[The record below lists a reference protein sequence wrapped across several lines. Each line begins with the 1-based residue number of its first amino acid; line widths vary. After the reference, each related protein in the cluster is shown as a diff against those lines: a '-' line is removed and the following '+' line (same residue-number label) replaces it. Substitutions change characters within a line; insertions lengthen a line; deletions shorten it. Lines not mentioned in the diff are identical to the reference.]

1 MTDGLRFA
9 VIGAGATGALLAA
22 CLTEAGIPVTLIAR
36 GASLDAIRADGIRIT
51 RPDGSERVVR
61 PAALAAPDEAALA
74 APGEPAAPV
83 DVAIFLVK
91 SYDTANALGLARALI
106 GQSGHVLC
114 LQNGVENERLLA
126 AELGSGRV
134 IPGVLYVGAERLA
147 PGAVSYSTPP
157 RVVFG
162 RGDAD
167 ASAPIDGIEA
177 ALTAAGISVEKTA
190 DILAAKWQKF
200 IFNCGLNPLTA
211 VTGLRL
217 GQILAV
223 ADGRELFDRLI
234 SEAIAAAAA
243 DGAPVDGETHDN
255 VMETGR
261 RMDISSSMAEDLAAG
276 RPLELDAFCGFVRRL
291 GGAHGVPTP
300 VTDVFYRLLSLANT
314 QRRPP
319 K

>member
-22 CLTEAGIPVTLIAR
+22 CLAEAGVPVTLIAR
-36 GASLDAIRADGIRIT
+36 GDSLEAIRANGIRII
-51 RPDGSERVVR
+51 RPDGSESLVR
-61 PAALAAPDEAALA
+61 PAALAAPDE
-74 APGEPAAPV
+74 PVTPV

-91 SYDTANALGLARALI
+91 SYDTAHALGLARALI
-106 GQSGHVLC
+106 GQSGYVLC

-126 AELGSGRV
+126 AELGGARV
-134 IPGVLYVGAERLA
+134 IPGVLYVGAERVA
-147 PGAVSYSTPP
+147 PGVVSCSTTP

-200 IFNCGLNPLTA
+200 IFNCGLNPMTA
-211 VTGLRL
+211 ATGLRL

-223 ADGRELFDRLI
+223 ADGRELFDGLI

-243 DGAPVDGETHDN
+243 DGAPVDGETHDK

-276 RPLELDAFCGFVRRL
+276 RPLELDAFSGFVRRL
-291 GGAHGVPTP
+291 GAAHGVPTP
-300 VTDVFYRLLSLANT
+300 VTDVFYRLLHLTNT
-314 QRRPP
+314 QHHPS
-319 K
+319 